1 MTDIATFTNEQ
12 LIAVCRADVAEM
24 SKFLKEGEFS
34 NPSRAAMYLRITE
47 IALAALMG

>member
-24 SKFLKEGEFS
+24 S
-34 NPSRAAMYLRITE
+34 
-47 IALAALMG
+47 

>member
-24 SKFLKEGEFS
+24 SKFFKRG
-34 NPSRAAMYLRITE
+34 
-47 IALAALMG
+47 